1 MIMGLRGPAPKPTE
15 VRKREGNPGRRP
27 FPANEP
33 AYPPGVPEKPKKLS
47 RPGSKVWDELVDEM
61 AGAAI
66 LRRIDQR
73 ALAQLSEDEALLDEA
88 YSGVW
93 QMVDA
98 LKKKAKAEGKAL
110 PGGAL
115 LGLLSMTSGR
125 LAMASVRD
133 LAARVIIERR
143 EFGLTPSSRSR
154 IETIDGAG
162 PMDSIEL
169 KLCG

>member
-1 MIMGLRGPAPKPTE
+1 MGLRGPIPTPTA
-15 VRKREGNPGRRP
+15 VRKQNGNPGRRP
-27 FPANEP
+27 FRDNEP
-33 AYPPGVPEKPKKLS
+33 QPAAGPPEKPNKLS
-47 RPGSKVWDELVDEM
+47 KPGRRVWDELIDELIPM
-61 AGAAI
+61 RVLSRA
-66 LRRIDQR
+66 DQR

-98 LKKKAKAEGKAL
+98 LKKKAKAERKAL
-110 PGGAL
+110 PGGPL
-115 LGLLSMTSGR
+115 LALLSMTSGR

-154 IETIDGAG
+154 LDTVDGAG
-162 PMDSIEL
+162 PMDSLEL

>member
-1 MIMGLRGPAPKPTE
+1 MGLRGPAPKPTAT
-15 VRKREGNPGRRP
+15 RILEGNPSRRP

-66 LRRIDQR
+66 LR
-73 ALAQLSEDEALLDEA
+73 LAQLSEDEALLDEA

-98 LKKKAKAEGKAL
+98 LKKKAKSEGKAL

>member
-1 MIMGLRGPAPKPTE
+1 MGLRGPAPKPTDL
-15 VRKREGNPGRRP
+15 RKLEGNPSRRP
-27 FPANEP
+27 YPANEP
-33 AYPPGVPEKPKKLS
+33 AFPPGVPEKPKRLS
-47 RPGSKVWDELVDEM
+47 TRGKKVWDELVDEM

-66 LRRIDQR
+66 LRRVDQR

-98 LKKKAKAEGKAL
+98 LKAKAKAEGKSL
-110 PGGAL
+110 PGGPL
-115 LGLLSMTSGR
+115 LALLSMTSGR

-154 IETIDGAG
+154 VETVEGGAG
-162 PMDSIEL
+162 PMDALEL